1 MNTIN
6 LPMGTEFQMEN
17 CEIFFGGVPPMFASS
32 RGRGGDYADL
42 DLMSFLGSMRGLTV
56 SNPGSNS
63 ILNPLYAVRSKPN
76 PFYGIEPSCGQK
88 VSKYYTYAW

>member
-17 CEIFFGGVPPMFASS
+17 CEIFFGGVPPMFNQHFAN
-32 RGRGGDYADL
+32 L
-42 DLMSFLGSMRGLTV
+42 ELMSFLGSMRGLTV

-63 ILNPLYAVRSKPN
+63 ILNPLYAVRRKHN
-76 PFYGIEPSCGQK
+76 PFYGIEPSCDQK
-88 VSKYYTYAW
+88 VT